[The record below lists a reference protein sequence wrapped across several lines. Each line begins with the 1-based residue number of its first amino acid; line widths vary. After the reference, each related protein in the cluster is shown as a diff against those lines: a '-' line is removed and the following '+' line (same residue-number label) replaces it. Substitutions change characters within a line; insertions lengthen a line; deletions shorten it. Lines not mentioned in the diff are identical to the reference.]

1 LLCSIFNEKNIT
13 YSEKDIREILKKM
26 ERNKSILVRRIDKN
40 KQVQNY
46 ETKSFGHEKYNIYI
60 KKCLSSISARSDAT
74 SAIIENE
81 AIIFDEI
88 DFI

>member
-1 LLCSIFNEKNIT
+1 MKKNIT

-46 ETKSFGHEKYNIYI
+46 ETKSFGHDKYNVYI
-60 KKCLSSISARSDAT
+60 K
-74 SAIIENE
+74 NV
-81 AIIFDEI
+81 
-88 DFI
+88 